1 MKAIGTQ
8 MLQTERLIL
17 RRFVESDA
25 EAMFQNW
32 ASSAENLTYVTWDPH
47 PDVELTRNSIWNW
60 VAFYANPNYY
70 KWAICLKETP
80 EQVIEDISIVEMHE
94 EDLSYEI
101 GYVLGKNYRGR
112 GLMTEALKAVLDF
125 CFIQAGFQKIKARY
139 ASLNLASGRVMEK
152 AGMFYLK
159 TVANGVERK
168 GYIADL
174 IYYQISGE
182 DR

>member
-47 PDVELTRNSIWNW
+47 PNLEVTRNSIRNW
-60 VAFYANPNYY
+60 VASYANPNYY
-70 KWAICLKETP
+70 KWAICLKENP
-80 EQVIEDISIVEMHE
+80 EQVIGDISIVSMD
-94 EDLSYEI
+94 EDDSSCEI
-101 GYVLGKNYRGR
+101 GYILGKNYWGQ
-112 GLMTEALKAVLDF
+112 GMMTEALKAALDF
-125 CFIQAGFQKIKARY
+125 CFTQSGFQKARACY

-152 AGMFYLK
+152 AGMTYLK
-159 TVANGVERK
+159 TIANGVERK
-168 GYIADL
+168 DYVADR
-174 IYYQISGE
+174 IYYQIKKN
-182 DR
+182 